1 MTNLTYLH
9 LSYNNITDITP
20 LSGLT
25 NLTLLYLTG
34 NRLTD
39 LTPLSGLANLTT
51 LSLSFNS
58 ISDVTPLSGLA
69 NLTNLSLDRNRLTDL
84 TPLSGLTRLDRL
96 YLYTNSVSDIS
107 PLVANT
113 GLGGED
119 VVDVRNNPLSAISYK
134 THVFSLQD
142 RGVFVFFGALKPA
155 VEKTGQDIPGE
166 MMELLLSKGLALFIL
181 INLVEGI
188 GEWEAGD
195 YIYRKWMEE
204 RKGVI
209 RQKSK

>member
-1 MTNLTYLH
+1 M
-9 LSYNNITDITP
+9 
-20 LSGLT
+20 T

-155 VEKTGQDIPGE
+155 VEEKEPNMIR
-166 MMELLLSKGLALFIL
+166 
-181 INLVEGI
+181 EG
-188 GEWEAGD
+188 WEAGD
-195 YIYRKWMEE
+195 YIYR
-204 RKGVI
+204 
-209 RQKSK
+209 RQDGGGEGCGQPKIEMSICFD